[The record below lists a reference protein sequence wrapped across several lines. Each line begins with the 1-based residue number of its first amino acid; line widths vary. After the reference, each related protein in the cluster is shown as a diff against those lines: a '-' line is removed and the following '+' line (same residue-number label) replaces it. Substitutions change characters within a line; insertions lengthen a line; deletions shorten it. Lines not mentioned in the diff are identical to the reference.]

1 MESHWQS
8 IPDMMNTILAWM
20 VLQVTPELGWKPC
33 GVRIQPSKFADNMEQ
48 LMLLLQMVESGAV
61 AQSTVLGKLGL
72 DKSEEARKQVD
83 EAMFMAELEAKQ
95 QQEIDKLMA
104 GSSALQ
110 QAVDAQRM
118 AMDPAAQQGAAPSVG
133 GSPGGAVPP
142 AADPVAEIMAR
153 IERFGSPDT
162 PTTSQEM
169 IAVAQE
175 AAAIFINL
183 PEIEKRQKLREIESK
198 NKTMKELI
206 TSMMTETRENQNKQ
220 FIAQGQQMMSGTMPQ
235 PP

>member
-1 MESHWQS
+1 
-8 IPDMMNTILAWM
+8 
-20 VLQVTPELGWKPC
+20 
-33 GVRIQPSKFADNMEQ
+33 MEQ
-48 LMLLLQMVESGAV
+48 LMLLLQMVESGGV
-61 AQSTVLGKLGL
+61 AQSTVLHKLGL

-83 EAMFMAELEAKQ
+83 EAMFQAELEAKQ

-118 AMDPAAQQGAAPSVG
+118 AMNPEAQQGMAPPVSG
-133 GSPGGAVPP
+133 TPGGAVPP

-153 IERFGSPDT
+153 IEQFGHPNT
-162 PTTSQEM
+162 PTTAQEM

-175 AAAIFINL
+175 AAAIFVNL
-183 PEIEKRQKLREIESK
+183 PEIAKRQKLREIEVK
-198 NKTMKELI
+198 NKTMKKLI

-220 FIAQGQQMMSGTMPQ
+220 FIAQGQQMIQQGGMI
-235 PP
+235 